1 MNATFVRRDNNAGTR
16 PVSAEE
22 ITEPLRVRRN
32 RSSIELPMMV
42 SKKLYL
48 GSLVVLVAFVST
60 LTTSCGAYSFSG
72 ASVPDSI
79 KTVKV
84 NFIENKA
91 RYNNPQL
98 SPRLTDRLRQKITN
112 QTKLTPTNNE
122 EAHYMIDGFISDY
135 SVTTSGISNQ
145 QTVNNRLTVGVHIT
159 LNNHLAGEKK
169 EYDVSRSF
177 EFSANSSLQT
187 AEAALMDEIIRGLT
201 DDIFNRIFSNW

>member
-1 MNATFVRRDNNAGTR
+1 
-16 PVSAEE
+16 
-22 ITEPLRVRRN
+22 
-32 RSSIELPMMV
+32 MMT
-42 SKKLYL
+42 SKKIFLIL
-48 GSLVVLVAFVST
+48 FSALFVFMAT
-60 LTTSCGAYSFSG
+60 VTTSCGAYSFSG

-79 KTVKV
+79 KTFKV
-84 NFIENKA
+84 NNLENKA
-91 RYNNPQL
+91 RYVNTQL
-98 SPRLTDRLRQKITN
+98 SARLTNQITQKITS
-112 QTKLTPTNNE
+112 QTKLSPTNGDN
-122 EAHYMIDGFISDY
+122 AHYEISGYISDY

-145 QTVNNRLTVGVHIT
+145 QTVNNRLTVGVHRT